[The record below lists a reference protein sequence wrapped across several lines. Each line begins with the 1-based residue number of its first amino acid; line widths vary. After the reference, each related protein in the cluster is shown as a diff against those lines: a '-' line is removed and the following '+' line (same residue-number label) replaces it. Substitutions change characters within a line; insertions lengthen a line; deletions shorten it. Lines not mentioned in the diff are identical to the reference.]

1 MAIYQLFTEQKIPA
15 STEEVWDFISSP
27 RNLKRI
33 TPDYMGFDITSR
45 YLPEKM
51 YQGMIISYT
60 VSPILGIRMPW
71 VTEIT
76 HVKDKEFFVD
86 EQRVGPYA
94 MWHHEHRIEAIEGG
108 VVMKDILT
116 YRPPFGILGKIANS
130 LFIGKKVS
138 SIFDYR
144 EKAII
149 EIFGSFEENR
159 IQDRIEPQQITR

>member
-15 STEEVWDFISSP
+15 SIDEVWDFISSP
-27 RNLKRI
+27 QNLKRI
-33 TPDYMGFDITSR
+33 TPDYMGFDITSKH
-45 YLPEKM
+45 LPEKM
-51 YQGMIISYT
+51 YQGMIISYI
-60 VSPILGIRMPW
+60 VSPILGIRTPW

-94 MWHHEHRIEAIEGG
+94 MWHHEHRIEPIEGG
-108 VVMKDILT
+108 VVMRDILT
-116 YRPPFGILGKIANS
+116 YRPPFGVLGKIANS
-130 LFIGKKVS
+130 LFIGKKVR

-149 EIFGSFEENR
+149 DIFGAFEEDN
-159 IQDRIEPQQITR
+159 IQNHIEPQQIAQ